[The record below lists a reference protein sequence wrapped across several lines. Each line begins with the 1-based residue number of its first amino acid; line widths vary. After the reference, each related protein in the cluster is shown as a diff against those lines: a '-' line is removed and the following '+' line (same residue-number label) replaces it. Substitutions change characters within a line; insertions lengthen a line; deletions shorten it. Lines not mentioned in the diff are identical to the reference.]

1 MTTTITPPYAFA
13 TERRVAGVDGWSD
26 ASSALAIR
34 AA

>member
-1 MTTTITPPYAFA
+1 MTTTITPPYASA
-13 TERRVAGVDGWSD
+13 TERRVAGVCGWSD

>member
-1 MTTTITPPYAFA
+1 MTTITTPPYALA
-13 TERRVAGVDGWSD
+13 MERRVAGVGGWSD